1 MDTVETEKARKAF
14 EELLSAYWAAQ
25 LAQLHA
31 QPNSDDTQNGPDA
44 QKTNGKEG
52 DAR

>member
-1 MDTVETEKARKAF
+1 MDVVGAEKAKKDF

-31 QPNSDDTQNGPDA
+31 QPNSDDSQNGPDA
-44 QKTNGKEG
+44 QKTNEKEG